1 MLQPILQIVL
11 SAIAIYLTTLIVPG
25 VNLVE
30 PWTIWH
36 LLLIGLIFGLLNSV
50 IKPIVVLLSL
60 PLLVVTLGLFYF
72 VINALILWLTGAVF
86 DTFAVNGFWAA
97 LFGSIIIT
105 IINWALNIFFG
116 VNTVEHQRIR

>member
-11 SAIAIYLTTLIVPG
+11 TAIAIYFTTLIVPG

-36 LLLIGLIFGLLNSV
+36 LLLIGLIFGVLNSV
-50 IKPIVVLLSL
+50 IKPIVVMLSL

-72 VINALILWLTGAVF
+72 VINALILWLTGAIF
-86 DTFAVNGFWAA
+86 DTFVVDGFWAA
-97 LFGSIIIT
+97 LLGSIIIT
-105 IINWALNIFFG
+105 IINWALSIFFG
-116 VNTVEHQRIR
+116 VKNAEYHRIH